1 MAWDKIVILK
11 KLPIYLGREKTLIT
25 HCIRFVVK
33 IDGTIAFFENC
44 ATAISVAAAYVLET
58 QN

>member
-1 MAWDKIVILK
+1 M
-11 KLPIYLGREKTLIT
+11 LIT
-25 HCIRFVVK
+25 HCTRFVVK

-44 ATAISVAAAYVLET
+44 ATAISVAAYVLLET